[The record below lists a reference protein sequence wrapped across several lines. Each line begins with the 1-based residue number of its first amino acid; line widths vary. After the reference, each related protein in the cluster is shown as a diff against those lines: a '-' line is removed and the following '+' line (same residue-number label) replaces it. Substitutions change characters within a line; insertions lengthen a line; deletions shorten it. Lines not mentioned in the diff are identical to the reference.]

1 MENTCDKCYLSIFNK
16 RTAGRG
22 EGCTPT
28 PAKSIL
34 FISESPTITDIKNND
49 LLTGRSTKLLSQ
61 FIEDYKLTYW
71 TRKTTLIQCYCP
83 RFEEIYAEKCFP
95 NLVKTIQEIKPTIIV
110 AVGKSVY
117 KFLKDENNI
126 NMKRVVNK
134 VSIYSNSILI
144 PIYNPVKIIRD
155 KCQSEYVKSFQL
167 ISNIFSDVCREYK
180 WIKPEF

>member
-1 MENTCDKCYLSIFNK
+1 MKNTCETCYLSIFNR
-16 RTAGRG
+16 RTAGREG
-22 EGCTPT
+22 GCTPT

-61 FIEDYKLTYW
+61 YIEDYKLTYW

-83 RFEEIYAEKCFP
+83 QFDETYAEKCFP
-95 NLVKTIQEIKPTIIV
+95 NLVKIIKDLNPTIIV
-110 AVGKSVY
+110 AVGKTVY
-117 KFLKDENNI
+117 KFLKDEDSI

-134 VSIYSNSILI
+134 ISIYGNSILI
-144 PIYNPVKIIRD
+144 PIYSPVKIIRD

-167 ISNIFSDVCREYK
+167 IGNVFADICREYK
-180 WIKPEF
+180 WIKPEY